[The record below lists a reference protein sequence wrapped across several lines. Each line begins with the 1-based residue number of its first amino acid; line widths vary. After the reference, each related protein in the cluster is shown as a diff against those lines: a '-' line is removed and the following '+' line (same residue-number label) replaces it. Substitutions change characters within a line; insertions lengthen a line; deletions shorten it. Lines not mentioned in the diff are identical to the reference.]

1 MGVEE
6 SNLNPS
12 NMMHAS
18 THVRFGNALGM
29 ENLVCNRFEGQSAE
43 FLLAMAEL
51 CSLPSETPPHYT
63 SRHDIIRSVILNVK
77 ECARPSSNGLNAYS
91 VTLWSMSELN
101 TIEWSLTDYSSN
113 RR

>member
-1 MGVEE
+1 MHMCSCDMGVEE

-63 SRHDIIRSVILNVK
+63 SLLCLTGFHVSN
-77 ECARPSSNGLNAYS
+77 AQYRPYL
-91 VTLWSMSELN
+91 
-101 TIEWSLTDYSSN
+101 
-113 RR
+113 

>member
-1 MGVEE
+1 MHMCSCDMGVEE

-51 CSLPSETPPHYT
+51 CSLIGRVEHQPYMKQDMKHDMKHET
-63 SRHDIIRSVILNVK
+63 
-77 ECARPSSNGLNAYS
+77 
-91 VTLWSMSELN
+91 
-101 TIEWSLTDYSSN
+101 
-113 RR
+113 

>member
-1 MGVEE
+1 MEWMNLNLSNIMHMCSYDMGVEE

-29 ENLVCNRFEGQSAE
+29 ETLVCNRFEGQSAE

-63 SRHDIIRSVILNVK
+63 SRHDIYK
-77 ECARPSSNGLNAYS
+77 F
-91 VTLWSMSELN
+91 
-101 TIEWSLTDYSSN
+101 
-113 RR
+113 